1 MQLQPSEW
9 HAWYMEPAT
18 QAFVQMLKDKIDETK
33 ERWASQAFVNV
44 EDPAKGERANFYA
57 LAGIDVLG
65 QVIEMVEDMR
75 PQLEGEEG

>member
-1 MQLQPSEW
+1 MQLQQSEW

-18 QAFVQMLKDKIDETK
+18 QAFVQMLKDKVDETK
-33 ERWASQAFVNV
+33 DRWANQAFVNPDDAV
-44 EDPAKGERANFYA
+44 ASERANFYA

-75 PQLEGEEG
+75 PILEGESE

>member
-1 MQLQPSEW
+1 MQLQQSEW

-18 QAFVQMLKDKIDETK
+18 QAFVQMLRDTINDTK
-33 ERWASQAFVNV
+33 ERWAAQAFLNP
-44 EDPAKGERANFYA
+44 EDPVKSERANFYA

-75 PQLEGEEG
+75 PTLEGESE

>member
-18 QAFVQMLKDKIDETK
+18 QQFVQMLRDKITETK
-33 ERWASQAFVNV
+33 DRWANQAFVNV
-44 EDPAKGERANFYA
+44 DDPVAGERANFYA

-65 QVIEMVEDMR
+65 QVIEMVEDTR
-75 PQLEGEEG
+75 PQLEGEE